1 VSDLRPAAAELGT
14 QVVRLTRQ
22 IAALRA
28 QATSKQRHGVE
39 WSSYVLLFHLVKHGD
54 PMRASSLADVA
65 CADPSTISR
74 QTASL
79 VDAGLVERRPDPDDG
94 RAVQLVATDKG
105 HALFAQ
111 MRDERD
117 DLITSVLV
125 DWQADDVRLLATL
138 LDRFSTDLER
148 HRPRMM
154 SRLDSQ
160 ETA

>member
-1 VSDLRPAAAELGT
+1 MSDLRPAAAELGN

-22 IAALRA
+22 IGVLRA
-28 QATSKQRHGVE
+28 HATSKQRHGVE
-39 WSSYVLLFHLVKHGD
+39 SSSFVLLFHLVKHGE
-54 PMRASSLADVA
+54 PMRSSSLADVV

-94 RAVQLVATDKG
+94 RAVQLVATEKG
-105 HALFAQ
+105 HALFSE

-125 DWQADDVRLLATL
+125 DWQADDVRQLAAL

-148 HRPRMM
+148 HRPRIMNK
-154 SRLDSQ
+154 LDTQ